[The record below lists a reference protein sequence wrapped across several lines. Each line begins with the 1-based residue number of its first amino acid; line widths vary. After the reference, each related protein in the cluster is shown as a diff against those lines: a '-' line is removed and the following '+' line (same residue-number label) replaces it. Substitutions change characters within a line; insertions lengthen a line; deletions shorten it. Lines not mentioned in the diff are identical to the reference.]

1 MRNFT
6 ETREKA
12 IKRTRQLVCY
22 FAEFMLEKEGGLTI
36 MREKL
41 HNLIDT
47 IQEERLLRKIYF
59 YILGLKGGRK

>member
-1 MRNFT
+1 
-6 ETREKA
+6 
-12 IKRTRQLVCY
+12 
-22 FAEFMLEKEGGLTI
+22 

-59 YILGLKGGRK
+59 YILGLKDRR

>member
-1 MRNFT
+1 MF
-6 ETREKA
+6 
-12 IKRTRQLVCY
+12 
-22 FAEFMLEKEGGLTI
+22 LEYKTSRAKSFIMGSTKEGGLTI

-59 YILGLKGGRK
+59 YPGVEGWT

>member
-1 MRNFT
+1 MF
-6 ETREKA
+6 
-12 IKRTRQLVCY
+12 
-22 FAEFMLEKEGGLTI
+22 LEYKTSRAKSFIMDSTKEGCLTI

>member
-1 MRNFT
+1 
-6 ETREKA
+6 
-12 IKRTRQLVCY
+12 
-22 FAEFMLEKEGGLTI
+22 

-59 YILGLKGGRK
+59 YILGLKDGRK

>member
-1 MRNFT
+1 MF
-6 ETREKA
+6 
-12 IKRTRQLVCY
+12 
-22 FAEFMLEKEGGLTI
+22 LEYKTSRAKSFIMGSTKEGSLTI

>member
-1 MRNFT
+1 MF
-6 ETREKA
+6 
-12 IKRTRQLVCY
+12 
-22 FAEFMLEKEGGLTI
+22 LEYKTSRAKSFIMDSTKERGLTI

>member
-1 MRNFT
+1 MFFKYGT
-6 ETREKA
+6 AGVKYS
-12 IKRTRQLVCY
+12 IMGGVV
-22 FAEFMLEKEGGLTI
+22 EGGLNK

-59 YILGLKGGRK
+59 YILGLKGRR

>member
-1 MRNFT
+1 
-6 ETREKA
+6 
-12 IKRTRQLVCY
+12 
-22 FAEFMLEKEGGLTI
+22 

-59 YILGLKGGRK
+59 YILGLKG

>member
-1 MRNFT
+1 
-6 ETREKA
+6 
-12 IKRTRQLVCY
+12 
-22 FAEFMLEKEGGLTI
+22 

-59 YILGLKGGRK
+59 YILGLKGRR

>member
-1 MRNFT
+1 MF
-6 ETREKA
+6 
-12 IKRTRQLVCY
+12 
-22 FAEFMLEKEGGLTI
+22 LEYKTSRAKSFIMDSTNEGGLTI

-41 HNLIDT
+41 HYLIDT

>member
-1 MRNFT
+1 MF
-6 ETREKA
+6 
-12 IKRTRQLVCY
+12 
-22 FAEFMLEKEGGLTI
+22 LEYKTSRAKSFIMGSTTEGGLTI

>member
-1 MRNFT
+1 
-6 ETREKA
+6 
-12 IKRTRQLVCY
+12 
-22 FAEFMLEKEGGLTI
+22 

-47 IQEERLLRKIYF
+47 IQDERLLRKISF

>member
-1 MRNFT
+1 MF
-6 ETREKA
+6 
-12 IKRTRQLVCY
+12 
-22 FAEFMLEKEGGLTI
+22 LEYKTSRVKSFIMDSTKEGGLTI